1 MINKDNRRRLEMQHK
16 VDYNEGWNLSYQYSS
31 ILIDNITDE
40 DLYNLCCVNHS
51 QFMNEL
57 KRKGIN
63 KEKNYTQVWDTMLNT
78 VYDKKNKNEN
88 IKKAAIRLL
97 HQTNQQRIYKYHLK
111 SN

>member
-1 MINKDNRRRLEMQHK
+1 MDMINKDNRRRLEMQKK
-16 VDYNEGWNLSYQYSS
+16 VDYNEGWKLSYQYSA

-63 KEKNYTQVWDTMLNT
+63 KEKNYTQVWLTMLNT
-78 VYDKKNKNEN
+78 VYDKKNKNN
-88 IKKAAIRLL
+88 PKAAIRLL
-97 HQTNQQRIYKYHLK
+97 HQTNQQRTYQYL
-111 SN
+111 

>member
-1 MINKDNRRRLEMQHK
+1 MINKDNRRRLEMQKK
-16 VDYNEGWNLSYQYSS
+16 VDYNKGWKLSYQYSA

-63 KEKNYTQVWDTMLNT
+63 KEKNYTQVWLTMLNT
-78 VYDKKNKNEN
+78 VYDKKNKKNP
-88 IKKAAIRLL
+88 KAAIRLL
-97 HQTNQQRIYKYHLK
+97 HQTNQQRTYNK
-111 SN
+111 

>member
-1 MINKDNRRRLEMQHK
+1 MSNTITKDHRRRYETNLMDNYH
-16 VDYNEGWNLSYQYSS
+16 EGWKLSYQYST
-31 ILIDNITDE
+31 ILMDNITDE
-40 DLYNLCCVNHS
+40 NLYNLCCVNHS

-88 IKKAAIRLL
+88 IKKGAVRLL
-97 HQTNQQRIYKYHLK
+97 HQTNQQRTYNK
-111 SN
+111 